1 LGPLVPGT
9 LNHKQTS
16 PLAVCL
22 AGPEFALI
30 RLNLAN
36 STRHAFIEKNG
47 LLRALIANSAIISL
61 NSRTLLVCI
70 TALVALSLCIYAILN
85 NQFSA
90 QHAERIDQLLTAKA
104 QAIDHNDASGHDHT
118 LAMTPVYYHSGDLEG
133 AKETLHWPKACEHS
147 QAPLGSQIQR
157 FKCGNGIRLHAM
169 ETTLSPEQT
178 SQTITLWATH
188 IPNASLLSMQVE
200 DILGLAALVLV
211 ISTLCS
217 RWISQSITQP
227 LGEITTSA
235 QLMAEGNYDWR
246 LPESSIGEINQL
258 AFTFNHMARSLQ
270 ERDKV
275 IRRTAYKDQLTGLD
289 NRAYLTLALR
299 ERTQSAREPL
309 SIVIWGIDNLDNI
322 NEVLGHDVA
331 DKVLIKVARKASRIC
346 QENLVIA
353 RLEGNIFCMLLP
365 RDLLE
370 SMLKKHTLKRMLHGS
385 LRVQDYQLDIQSH
398 AGLAHYPEHGQCPET
413 LMRRAEI
420 ARQLAKK
427 TRQTSIVFEARL
439 EQRSAN
445 RLELIAQLRQAITDE
460 EFCLFFQPKLNLR
473 TNSINQA
480 EVLLRW
486 NHPVHG
492 LIAPGAFME
501 LAEQTGMIRDITR
514 LVLKQTYAIIN
525 LCANQNIRLSVNL
538 SAMDLEDSSLI
549 DFMQHL
555 HRLQP
560 DASRHI
566 VLEITESA
574 AMRDPEQ
581 ALDILN
587 QLAAMH
593 FQIAV
598 DDFGTGY
605 SSLAYLKRFPVTEL
619 KIDRSLVQGADLDT
633 DGQIILESTIEMG
646 HIMGL
651 LVTTEGV
658 ETQAE
663 FDLVKKLGADYVQGF
678 WLSKPMPFDEFKLK
692 HLVGNHDQLVQHL

>member
-1 LGPLVPGT
+1 MLSS
-9 LNHKQTS
+9 Q
-16 PLAVCL
+16 
-22 AGPEFALI
+22 
-30 RLNLAN
+30 
-36 STRHAFIEKNG
+36 KNG
-47 LLRALIANSAIISL
+47 LLRALIANSTVISL
-61 NSRTLLVCI
+61 NSRTLLLCV
-70 TALVALSLCIYAILN
+70 TALLALSLSIYAILN
-85 NQFSA
+85 NQFTA
-90 QHAERIDQLLTAKA
+90 QHAERIDQLLIAKA
-104 QAIDHNDASGHDHT
+104 QAIDHKDHSGHNHAM
-118 LAMTPVYYHSGDLEG
+118 AMTPVYYHSGSIEVAQG
-133 AKETLHWPKACEHS
+133 TLHWPKDCELS
-147 QAPLGSQIQR
+147 QAPSGSKIQR
-157 FKCGNGIRLHAM
+157 FKCENGVHLHA
-169 ETTLSPEQT
+169 LQT
-178 SQTITLWATH
+178 MLPFEHSANQTITLWATH
-188 IPNASLLSMQVE
+188 IPNASLLNMQVE
-200 DILGLAALVLV
+200 DILGLTALVLV

-258 AFTFNHMARSLQ
+258 AFTFNHMAKSLQ

-331 DKVLIKVARKASRIC
+331 DKVLVKVARKASRIC

-365 RDLLE
+365 RELLE

-385 LRVQDYQLDIQSH
+385 LRVQNYQLDIQSH

-439 EQRSAN
+439 EHRSAN
-445 RLELIAQLRQAITDE
+445 RLELIAQLRKAITDN

-486 NHPVHG
+486 KHPVHG
-492 LIAPGAFME
+492 LIAPGAFIE

-538 SAMDLEDSSLI
+538 SAMDLEDFSLI

-555 HRLQP
+555 HCQQP

-658 ETQAE
+658 ETQSE
-663 FDLVKKLGADYVQGF
+663 YELVKKLGADYVQGF

>member
-1 LGPLVPGT
+1 
-9 LNHKQTS
+9 
-16 PLAVCL
+16 
-22 AGPEFALI
+22 
-30 RLNLAN
+30 
-36 STRHAFIEKNG
+36 
-47 LLRALIANSAIISL
+47 
-61 NSRTLLVCI
+61 
-70 TALVALSLCIYAILN
+70 
-85 NQFSA
+85 
-90 QHAERIDQLLTAKA
+90 
-104 QAIDHNDASGHDHT
+104 
-118 LAMTPVYYHSGDLEG
+118 M
-133 AKETLHWPKACEHS
+133 
-147 QAPLGSQIQR
+147 
-157 FKCGNGIRLHAM
+157 
-169 ETTLSPEQT
+169 
-178 SQTITLWATH
+178 
-188 IPNASLLSMQVE
+188 
-200 DILGLAALVLV
+200 
-211 ISTLCS
+211 
-217 RWISQSITQP
+217 
-227 LGEITTSA
+227 
-235 QLMAEGNYDWR
+235 
-246 LPESSIGEINQL
+246 
-258 AFTFNHMARSLQ
+258 
-270 ERDKV
+270 
-275 IRRTAYKDQLTGLD
+275 TGLD

-331 DKVLIKVARKASRIC
+331 DKVLVKVARKASRIC

-365 RDLLE
+365 RELLE

-385 LRVQDYQLDIQSH
+385 LRVQNYQLDIQSH

-439 EQRSAN
+439 EHRSAN
-445 RLELIAQLRQAITDE
+445 RLELIAQLRKAITDN

-492 LIAPGAFME
+492 LIAPGAFIE

-538 SAMDLEDSSLI
+538 SAMDLEDFSLI

-555 HRLQP
+555 HCQQP

-658 ETQAE
+658 ETQSE
-663 FDLVKKLGADYVQGF
+663 YELVKKLGADYVQGF

>member
-1 LGPLVPGT
+1 MLSL
-9 LNHKQTS
+9 Q
-16 PLAVCL
+16 
-22 AGPEFALI
+22 
-30 RLNLAN
+30 
-36 STRHAFIEKNG
+36 KNG
-47 LLRALIANSAIISL
+47 LLRALVSNSDVISL
-61 NSRTLLVCI
+61 NSRTLLACV
-70 TALVALSLCIYAILN
+70 TALIALSLCIYAILS

-90 QHAERIDQLLTAKA
+90 QHAERIDELLAAKA
-104 QAIDHNDASGHDHT
+104 HAIDHNDHTGHDHA
-118 LAMTPVYYHSGDLEG
+118 LAMTPVYYHSGNIEG
-133 AKETLHWPKACEHS
+133 AQGTLHWPKGCEI
-147 QAPLGSQIQR
+147 APSPSGSEIRR
-157 FKCGNGIRLHAM
+157 FKCENGVQLHALQAM
-169 ETTLSPEQT
+169 LPLEQST
-178 SQTITLWATH
+178 NQTITLWATH
-188 IPNASLLSMQVE
+188 IPNASLLNMQIQ
-200 DILGLAALVLV
+200 DILGLTALVLV

-246 LPESSIGEINQL
+246 LPNSSIGEINQL
-258 AFTFNHMARSLQ
+258 AFTFNHMAKSLQ
-270 ERDKV
+270 ERDKL

-289 NRAYLTLALR
+289 NRAFLTLALR

-309 SIVIWGIDNLDNI
+309 SIVIWGIDNLDSI

-365 RDLLE
+365 RELLE
-370 SMLKKHTLKRMLHGS
+370 TMLKKHTLKRMLHGS

-427 TRQTSIVFEARL
+427 TRQTSIVFEPRL
-439 EQRSAN
+439 EQRSTN
-445 RLELIAQLRQAITDE
+445 RLELIAQLRKAITDD

-473 TNSINQA
+473 TGSINQA

-486 NHPVHG
+486 NHPKHG
-492 LIAPGAFME
+492 LIAPGAFIE
-501 LAEQTGMIRDITR
+501 LAEQTGIIRDISR
-514 LVLKQTYAIIN
+514 FVLNQTYAIIN
-525 LCANQNIRLSVNL
+525 LCANQNMRLSVNL
-538 SAMDLEDSSLI
+538 SAMDLEDFSLI

-555 HRLQP
+555 HRQRP
-560 DASRHI
+560 DAARHI

-581 ALDILN
+581 ALDILK
-587 QLAAMH
+587 QLANMG
-593 FQIAV
+593 FQISI

-619 KIDRSLVQGADLDT
+619 KIDRSLIQGADVDI

-658 ETQAE
+658 ETEAE
-663 FDLVKKLGADYVQGF
+663 YELVKKLGADYVQGF
-678 WLSKPMPFDEFKLK
+678 WLSKPISFEEFKLK
-692 HLVGNHDQLVQHL
+692 HLVGNHDQLVQQL

>member
-1 LGPLVPGT
+1 MLSS
-9 LNHKQTS
+9 K
-16 PLAVCL
+16 
-22 AGPEFALI
+22 
-30 RLNLAN
+30 
-36 STRHAFIEKNG
+36 KNG
-47 LLRALIANSAIISL
+47 LLRALIANSAVISL

-70 TALVALSLCIYAILN
+70 TALLALSLCIYAILN

-104 QAIDHNDASGHDHT
+104 QAIDHNDHSGHDHT

>member
-1 LGPLVPGT
+1 MLSS
-9 LNHKQTS
+9 K
-16 PLAVCL
+16 
-22 AGPEFALI
+22 
-30 RLNLAN
+30 
-36 STRHAFIEKNG
+36 KNG
-47 LLRALIANSAIISL
+47 LLRAFISNSAVISL
-61 NSRTLLVCI
+61 NSRTLLVCV
-70 TALVALSLCIYAILN
+70 TALLALSLCIYAILN

-90 QHAERIDQLLTAKA
+90 QHAEHIDQLLTAKA
-104 QAIDHNDASGHDHT
+104 QAIDHSDHTGHDHA
-118 LAMTPVYYHSGDLEG
+118 LAMTPVYYHSGNLEG
-133 AKETLHWPKACEHS
+133 AQGTLHWPKGCELV
-147 QAPLGSQIQR
+147 PTLPGSEIRR
-157 FKCGNGIRLHAM
+157 FQCGNGIRLHALQAM
-169 ETTLSPEQT
+169 LPPEHAAGQV
-178 SQTITLWATH
+178 ITLWATH
-188 IPNASLLSMQVE
+188 IPNASLLNMQLE
-200 DILGLAALVLV
+200 DLLGLAALMLV

-227 LGEITTSA
+227 LGEITASA
-235 QLMAEGNYDWR
+235 QLMADGNYDWR
-246 LPESSIGEINQL
+246 LSESSIGEINQL
-258 AFTFNHMARSLQ
+258 AFTFNHMAKSLQ

-365 RDLLE
+365 RELLE
-370 SMLKKHTLKRMLHGS
+370 NMLKKHTLKRMLHGS

-445 RLELIAQLRQAITDE
+445 RLELIAQLRRAITDD
-460 EFCLFFQPKLNLR
+460 EFCLYFQPKLNLR

-486 NHPVHG
+486 NHPTHG
-492 LIAPGAFME
+492 LIAPGAFIE

-538 SAMDLEDSSLI
+538 SAMDLEDFSLI
-549 DFMQHL
+549 DFMQHM
-555 HRLQP
+555 HSRQP

-619 KIDRSLVQGADLDT
+619 KIDRSLVQGADIDT

-663 FDLVKKLGADYVQGF
+663 YELVKKLGADYVQGF
-678 WLSKPMPFDEFKLK
+678 WLSKPMSFDEFKLK
-692 HLVGNHDQLVQHL
+692 HLIGNHDQMVHQL

>member
-1 LGPLVPGT
+1 MLSS
-9 LNHKQTS
+9 K
-16 PLAVCL
+16 
-22 AGPEFALI
+22 
-30 RLNLAN
+30 
-36 STRHAFIEKNG
+36 KNG
-47 LLRALIANSAIISL
+47 LLRALIANSAVISL

-104 QAIDHNDASGHDHT
+104 QAIYHNDASGHDHT

-169 ETTLSPEQT
+169 ETTLNPEQT

>member
-1 LGPLVPGT
+1 MLSS
-9 LNHKQTS
+9 K
-16 PLAVCL
+16 
-22 AGPEFALI
+22 
-30 RLNLAN
+30 
-36 STRHAFIEKNG
+36 KNG
-47 LLRALIANSAIISL
+47 LLRALIANSTVISL

-70 TALVALSLCIYAILN
+70 TALLALSLCIYAILN

-104 QAIDHNDASGHDHT
+104 QAIDHNDHSGHDHT

-133 AKETLHWPKACEHS
+133 AKETLHWPKACEYS

-157 FKCGNGIRLHAM
+157 FKCGNGIHLHAL

-178 SQTITLWATH
+178 TQTITLWATH
-188 IPNASLLSMQVE
+188 IPNASLLNMQVE

-246 LPESSIGEINQL
+246 LPDSSIGEINQL
-258 AFTFNHMARSLQ
+258 ALTFNHMARNLQ

-289 NRAYLTLALR
+289 NRAYLALALR

-365 RDLLE
+365 RLLLE
-370 SMLKKHTLKRMLHGS
+370 TMLKKHTLKRILQGS
-385 LRVQDYQLDIQSH
+385 LRVQNYQLDIQSH

-427 TRQTSIVFEARL
+427 TRQTCIVFEARL

-445 RLELIAQLRQAITDE
+445 RLELIAQLRKAITDE

-492 LIAPGAFME
+492 LIAPGAFIE

-555 HRLQP
+555 HRQQA

-663 FDLVKKLGADYVQGF
+663 YELVKKLGADYVQGF

>member
-1 LGPLVPGT
+1 
-9 LNHKQTS
+9 
-16 PLAVCL
+16 
-22 AGPEFALI
+22 
-30 RLNLAN
+30 
-36 STRHAFIEKNG
+36 
-47 LLRALIANSAIISL
+47 
-61 NSRTLLVCI
+61 
-70 TALVALSLCIYAILN
+70 
-85 NQFSA
+85 
-90 QHAERIDQLLTAKA
+90 
-104 QAIDHNDASGHDHT
+104 
-118 LAMTPVYYHSGDLEG
+118 
-133 AKETLHWPKACEHS
+133 
-147 QAPLGSQIQR
+147 
-157 FKCGNGIRLHAM
+157 
-169 ETTLSPEQT
+169 
-178 SQTITLWATH
+178 
-188 IPNASLLSMQVE
+188 
-200 DILGLAALVLV
+200 
-211 ISTLCS
+211 
-217 RWISQSITQP
+217 
-227 LGEITTSA
+227 
-235 QLMAEGNYDWR
+235 
-246 LPESSIGEINQL
+246 
-258 AFTFNHMARSLQ
+258 
-270 ERDKV
+270 
-275 IRRTAYKDQLTGLD
+275 
-289 NRAYLTLALR
+289 
-299 ERTQSAREPL
+299 
-309 SIVIWGIDNLDNI
+309 
-322 NEVLGHDVA
+322 
-331 DKVLIKVARKASRIC
+331 
-346 QENLVIA
+346 VIA

>member
-1 LGPLVPGT
+1 MLSS
-9 LNHKQTS
+9 Q
-16 PLAVCL
+16 
-22 AGPEFALI
+22 
-30 RLNLAN
+30 
-36 STRHAFIEKNG
+36 KNG
-47 LLRALIANSAIISL
+47 LVRAFISNSAVISL
-61 NSRTLLVCI
+61 NSRTLLVCV
-70 TALVALSLCIYAILN
+70 TALLALSLCIYAILN

-90 QHAERIDQLLTAKA
+90 QHAEHIDQLLTAKA
-104 QAIDHNDASGHDHT
+104 QAIDHSDHTGHDHA
-118 LAMTPVYYHSGDLEG
+118 LAMTPVYYHSGNLEG
-133 AKETLHWPKACEHS
+133 AQGTSHWPKGCELV
-147 QAPLGSQIQR
+147 PTLPGSEIRR
-157 FKCGNGIRLHAM
+157 FQCGNGIRLHALQAM
-169 ETTLSPEQT
+169 LPPEHAAGQV
-178 SQTITLWATH
+178 ITLWATH
-188 IPNASLLSMQVE
+188 IPNASLLNMQLE
-200 DILGLAALVLV
+200 DLLGLAALMLV

-227 LGEITTSA
+227 LGEITASA
-235 QLMAEGNYDWR
+235 QLMADGNYDWR
-246 LPESSIGEINQL
+246 LSESSIGEINQL
-258 AFTFNHMARSLQ
+258 AFTFNHMAKSLQ

-365 RDLLE
+365 RELLE
-370 SMLKKHTLKRMLHGS
+370 NMLKKHTLKRMLHGS

-445 RLELIAQLRQAITDE
+445 RLELIAQLRRAITDD
-460 EFCLFFQPKLNLR
+460 EFCLYFQPKLNLR

-486 NHPVHG
+486 NHPTHG
-492 LIAPGAFME
+492 LIAPGAFIE

-538 SAMDLEDSSLI
+538 SAMDLEDFSLI
-549 DFMQHL
+549 DFMQHM
-555 HRLQP
+555 HSKQP

-619 KIDRSLVQGADLDT
+619 KIDRSLVQGADIDT

-663 FDLVKKLGADYVQGF
+663 YELVKKLGADYVQGF
-678 WLSKPMPFDEFKLK
+678 WLSKPMSFDEFKLK
-692 HLVGNHDQLVQHL
+692 HLIGNHDQMVHQL

>member
-1 LGPLVPGT
+1 ML
-9 LNHKQTS
+9 
-16 PLAVCL
+16 
-22 AGPEFALI
+22 
-30 RLNLAN
+30 
-36 STRHAFIEKNG
+36 STHKNG
-47 LLRALIANSAIISL
+47 LLRALGSKNEPISL
-61 NSRTLLVCI
+61 NTRTLMVCVA
-70 TALVALSLCIYAILN
+70 ALFTLSLCIYAVLSK
-85 NQFSA
+85 QFSSQQA
-90 QHAERIDQLLTAKA
+90 DQIDQLLSAKA
-104 QAIDHNDASGHDHT
+104 SQINQNQNTGPHHSVAIAPVFYHQGNLAGAQA
-118 LAMTPVYYHSGDLEG
+118 
-133 AKETLHWPKACEHS
+133 TLHWPKGCK
-147 QAPLGSQIQR
+147 PLSIAEGPTVQR
-157 FKCGNGIRLHAM
+157 FKCNDGIRLHAL
-169 ETTLSPEQT
+169 ETILPPQQTAEQ
-178 SQTITLWATH
+178 QITLWA
-188 IPNASLLSMQVE
+188 IYSPNISFANTRIE
-200 DILGLAALVLV
+200 DVLGLAALVLV
-211 ISTLCS
+211 ICALCS
-217 RWISQSITQP
+217 RWISLSITQP
-227 LGEITTSA
+227 LAEITTSA
-235 QLMAEGNYDWR
+235 EHMVDGNYDLR
-246 LPESSIGEINQL
+246 LSESSIREIDQL
-258 AFTFNHMARSLQ
+258 AGTFNRMAKSLQ

-299 ERTQSAREPL
+299 ERMQSAREPL
-309 SIVIWGIDNLDNI
+309 SIVIWGVDNLDNI

-331 DKVLIKVARKASRIC
+331 DKVLVRVARKAARIC
-346 QENLVIA
+346 REHLVIA

-365 RDLLE
+365 RNLLE
-370 SMLKKHTLKRMLHGS
+370 NTLNTHTLKRILHSS
-385 LRVQDYQLDIQSH
+385 LRVQNYQLDIQSH

-413 LMRRAEI
+413 LLRHAEI

-445 RLELIAQLRQAITDE
+445 RLELIAQLRKAITDN
-460 EFCLFFQPKLNLR
+460 EFCLYFQPKLNLR
-473 TNSINQA
+473 TNNINQA

-486 NHPVHG
+486 NHPTHG
-492 LIAPGAFME
+492 IIAPGAFIE

-525 LCANQNIRLSVNL
+525 LCTNQNIRLSVNL
-538 SAMDLEDSSLI
+538 SAMDLEDFSLI
-549 DFMQHL
+549 DFMQKMHQK
-555 HRLQP
+555 QP

-574 AMRDPEQ
+574 AMRDPEK

-587 QLAAMH
+587 QLAAMN

-619 KIDRSLVQGADLDT
+619 KIDRSLVQGADMDT

-663 FDLVKKLGADYVQGF
+663 YELVKQLGADYIQGF

-692 HLVGNHDQLVQHL
+692 HLVGNHDQLVQQL

>member
-1 LGPLVPGT
+1 MLSS
-9 LNHKQTS
+9 Q
-16 PLAVCL
+16 
-22 AGPEFALI
+22 
-30 RLNLAN
+30 
-36 STRHAFIEKNG
+36 KNG
-47 LLRALIANSAIISL
+47 LLRALIANSTVISL
-61 NSRTLLVCI
+61 NSRTLLVCV
-70 TALVALSLCIYAILN
+70 TALLALSLSIYAILN

-90 QHAERIDQLLTAKA
+90 QHAERIDQLLIAK
-104 QAIDHNDASGHDHT
+104 AIDHKDHSGHNHAM
-118 LAMTPVYYHSGDLEG
+118 AMTPVYYHSGNIEG
-133 AKETLHWPKACEHS
+133 AQGTLHWPKDCELS
-147 QAPLGSQIQR
+147 QAPSGSKIQR
-157 FKCGNGIRLHAM
+157 FKCENGVRLHALQAM
-169 ETTLSPEQT
+169 LPLEDAAN
-178 SQTITLWATH
+178 QTITLWATH
-188 IPNASLLSMQVE
+188 IPNASLLNMQVE
-200 DILGLAALVLV
+200 DILGLTALVLV

-258 AFTFNHMARSLQ
+258 AFTFNHMAKSLQ

-331 DKVLIKVARKASRIC
+331 DKVLVKVARKASRIC

-365 RDLLE
+365 RELLE

-385 LRVQDYQLDIQSH
+385 LRVQNYQLDIQSH

-445 RLELIAQLRQAITDE
+445 RLELIAQLRKAITDN

-492 LIAPGAFME
+492 LIAPGAFIE

-514 LVLKQTYAIIN
+514 LVLKQTYAIIT

-538 SAMDLEDSSLI
+538 SAMDLEDFSLI
-549 DFMQHL
+549 DFMQTL
-555 HRLQP
+555 HKQQP

-658 ETQAE
+658 ETQSE
-663 FDLVKKLGADYVQGF
+663 YELVKKLGADYVQGF

>member
-1 LGPLVPGT
+1 MLSS
-9 LNHKQTS
+9 K
-16 PLAVCL
+16 
-22 AGPEFALI
+22 
-30 RLNLAN
+30 
-36 STRHAFIEKNG
+36 KNG
-47 LLRALIANSAIISL
+47 LLRALIANSAVISL

-169 ETTLSPEQT
+169 ETTLNPEQT

>member
-1 LGPLVPGT
+1 MLSS
-9 LNHKQTS
+9 K
-16 PLAVCL
+16 
-22 AGPEFALI
+22 
-30 RLNLAN
+30 
-36 STRHAFIEKNG
+36 KNG
-47 LLRALIANSAIISL
+47 LLRALIANSAVISL

>member
-1 LGPLVPGT
+1 MLSLQ
-9 LNHKQTS
+9 K
-16 PLAVCL
+16 
-22 AGPEFALI
+22 
-30 RLNLAN
+30 
-36 STRHAFIEKNG
+36 KG
-47 LLRALIANSAIISL
+47 LLRALITNGTVISL
-61 NSRTLLVCI
+61 NSRTLLVCV
-70 TALVALSLCIYAILN
+70 TALLALSLCIYAILN

-104 QAIDHNDASGHDHT
+104 QAIDHNDHSGHNHAM
-118 LAMTPVYYHSGDLEG
+118 AMTPVYYHSGNIEG
-133 AKETLHWPKACEHS
+133 AQGTLHWPKGCEPS
-147 QAPLGSQIQR
+147 QAPSGSTIYR
-157 FKCGNGIRLHAM
+157 FKCENGVRLHALQARLPL
-169 ETTLSPEQT
+169 ENSAN
-178 SQTITLWATH
+178 QTITLWATH
-188 IPNASLLSMQVE
+188 IPNASLLNMQVE
-200 DILGLAALVLV
+200 DILGLTALVLV

-258 AFTFNHMARSLQ
+258 AFTFNHMAKSLQ

-331 DKVLIKVARKASRIC
+331 DKVLVKVARKASRIC

-365 RDLLE
+365 RELLE
-370 SMLKKHTLKRMLHGS
+370 GMLKKHTLKRMLHGS

-427 TRQTSIVFEARL
+427 TRQTSIVFEPRL

-445 RLELIAQLRQAITDE
+445 RLELIAQLRKAITDE

-492 LIAPGAFME
+492 LIAPGAFIE
-501 LAEQTGMIRDITR
+501 LAEQTGMIREITR
-514 LVLKQTYAIIN
+514 LVLKQTYAIIT

-538 SAMDLEDSSLI
+538 SAMDLEDFSLI
-549 DFMQHL
+549 DFMQTFHKQ
-555 HRLQP
+555 QP

-658 ETQAE
+658 ETQSE
-663 FDLVKKLGADYVQGF
+663 YELVKKLGADYVQGF

>member
-1 LGPLVPGT
+1 MLSS
-9 LNHKQTS
+9 K
-16 PLAVCL
+16 
-22 AGPEFALI
+22 
-30 RLNLAN
+30 
-36 STRHAFIEKNG
+36 KNG

>member
-1 LGPLVPGT
+1 MLSS
-9 LNHKQTS
+9 K
-16 PLAVCL
+16 
-22 AGPEFALI
+22 
-30 RLNLAN
+30 
-36 STRHAFIEKNG
+36 KNG
-47 LLRALIANSAIISL
+47 LLRALIANSAVISL

-246 LPESSIGEINQL
+246 LPESSIGEINQA

-692 HLVGNHDQLVQHL
+692 HLVGNHDQPGSTSVNQGNSTSKLVVFDPGTLCFDMM

>member
-1 LGPLVPGT
+1 MLSS
-9 LNHKQTS
+9 Q
-16 PLAVCL
+16 
-22 AGPEFALI
+22 
-30 RLNLAN
+30 
-36 STRHAFIEKNG
+36 KNG
-47 LLRALIANSAIISL
+47 LVRAFISNSAVISL
-61 NSRTLLVCI
+61 NSRTLLVCV
-70 TALVALSLCIYAILN
+70 TALLALSLCIYAILN

-90 QHAERIDQLLTAKA
+90 QHAEHIDQLLTAKA
-104 QAIDHNDASGHDHT
+104 QAIDHSDHTGHDHA
-118 LAMTPVYYHSGDLEG
+118 LAMTPVYYHSGNLEG
-133 AKETLHWPKACEHS
+133 AQGTSHWPKGCELV
-147 QAPLGSQIQR
+147 PTLPGSEIRR
-157 FKCGNGIRLHAM
+157 FQCGNGIRLHALQAM
-169 ETTLSPEQT
+169 LPPEHAAGQV
-178 SQTITLWATH
+178 ITLWATH
-188 IPNASLLSMQVE
+188 IPNASLLNMQLE
-200 DILGLAALVLV
+200 DLLGLAALMLV

-227 LGEITTSA
+227 LGEITASA
-235 QLMAEGNYDWR
+235 QLMADGNYDWR
-246 LPESSIGEINQL
+246 LSESSIGEINQL
-258 AFTFNHMARSLQ
+258 AFTFNHMAKSLQ

-365 RDLLE
+365 RELLE
-370 SMLKKHTLKRMLHGS
+370 NMLKKHTLKRMLHGS

-445 RLELIAQLRQAITDE
+445 RLELIAQLRRAITDD
-460 EFCLFFQPKLNLR
+460 EFCLYFQPKLNLR

-486 NHPVHG
+486 NHPTHG
-492 LIAPGAFME
+492 LIAPGAFIE
-501 LAEQTGMIRDITR
+501 LAEQTGMIREITR

-538 SAMDLEDSSLI
+538 SAMDLEDFSLI
-549 DFMQHL
+549 DFMQQMHSK
-555 HRLQP
+555 QP

-619 KIDRSLVQGADLDT
+619 KIDRSLVQGADIDT

-663 FDLVKKLGADYVQGF
+663 YELVKKLGADYVQGF
-678 WLSKPMPFDEFKLK
+678 WLSKPMSFDEFKLK
-692 HLVGNHDQLVQHL
+692 HLIGNHDQMVHQL

>member
-1 LGPLVPGT
+1 MLSS
-9 LNHKQTS
+9 K
-16 PLAVCL
+16 
-22 AGPEFALI
+22 
-30 RLNLAN
+30 
-36 STRHAFIEKNG
+36 KNG

-157 FKCGNGIRLHAM
+157 FKCGNGIRLHAI
-169 ETTLSPEQT
+169 ETTLNPEQT

>member
-1 LGPLVPGT
+1 MLSS
-9 LNHKQTS
+9 K
-16 PLAVCL
+16 
-22 AGPEFALI
+22 
-30 RLNLAN
+30 
-36 STRHAFIEKNG
+36 KNG
-47 LLRALIANSAIISL
+47 LLRALIANSAVISL

-169 ETTLSPEQT
+169 ETTLNPEQT

-427 TRQTSIVFEARL
+427 TRQTSIVFEPRL

>member
-1 LGPLVPGT
+1 ML
-9 LNHKQTS
+9 
-16 PLAVCL
+16 
-22 AGPEFALI
+22 
-30 RLNLAN
+30 
-36 STRHAFIEKNG
+36 STQKNG
-47 LLRALIANSAIISL
+47 LLRALVSKNEPTSL
-61 NSRTLLVCI
+61 NTRTLMVCVA
-70 TALVALSLCIYAILN
+70 ALLTLSLCIYAVLSK
-85 NQFSA
+85 QFST
-90 QHAERIDQLLTAKA
+90 QHADQIDQLLSAKA
-104 QAIDHNDASGHDHT
+104 SLINQTQSTGLKQAVSMAPVFYHQGNLAGAQAT
-118 LAMTPVYYHSGDLEG
+118 LD
-133 AKETLHWPKACEHS
+133 WPKGCLLISSA
-147 QAPLGSQIQR
+147 QGSAIQR
-157 FKCGNGIRLHAM
+157 FKCSDGIRLHAL
-169 ETTLSPEQT
+169 ETLLSPQKSTEKRI
-178 SQTITLWATH
+178 TIWATH
-188 IPNASLLSMQVE
+188 SSNMSFVNMGIE
-200 DILGLAALVLV
+200 DALGLAILVLV
-211 ISTLCS
+211 ISALCS
-217 RWISQSITQP
+217 RWISLSITEP
-227 LGEITTSA
+227 LAEITTSA
-235 QLMAEGNYDWR
+235 EHIVDGNYDFR
-246 LPESSIGEINQL
+246 LSKSPIREIDQL
-258 AFTFNHMARSLQ
+258 AGTFNRMAKSLQ

-299 ERTQSAREPL
+299 ERIQSAREPL
-309 SIVIWGIDNLDNI
+309 SIVIWGVDNLDNI

-331 DKVLIKVARKASRIC
+331 DKVLVRVARKAARIC
-346 QENLVIA
+346 REHLVIA

-365 RDLLE
+365 RNLLDN
-370 SMLKKHTLKRMLHGS
+370 MLNTHTLKRILHGS
-385 LRVQDYQLDIQSH
+385 LRVQNYQLEIQSH

-413 LMRRAEI
+413 LLRHAEI

-427 TRQTSIVFEARL
+427 TRQACIVFEARL

-445 RLELIAQLRQAITDE
+445 RLELIAQLRKAITDN
-460 EFCLFFQPKLNLR
+460 EFCIYFQPKLNLR
-473 TNSINQA
+473 TNNINQA

-486 NHPVHG
+486 NHPIHG
-492 LIAPGAFME
+492 VIAPGAFIE

-514 LVLKQTYAIIN
+514 LVLEKTYDIIN

-538 SAMDLEDSSLI
+538 SAMDLEDFGLI
-549 DFMQHL
+549 EFMQKMHKK
-555 HRLQP
+555 QP

-574 AMRDPEQ
+574 AMRDPER

-587 QLAAMH
+587 QLAAMN

-619 KIDRSLVQGADLDT
+619 KIDRSLVQGADMDT

-663 FDLVKKLGADYVQGF
+663 YELVKKLGADYIQGY
-678 WLSKPMPFDEFKLK
+678 WLSKPMPFEEFKLK

>member
-1 LGPLVPGT
+1 MLSS
-9 LNHKQTS
+9 K
-16 PLAVCL
+16 
-22 AGPEFALI
+22 
-30 RLNLAN
+30 
-36 STRHAFIEKNG
+36 KNG

-549 DFMQHL
+549 NFMQHL

>member
-1 LGPLVPGT
+1 MLSS
-9 LNHKQTS
+9 K
-16 PLAVCL
+16 
-22 AGPEFALI
+22 
-30 RLNLAN
+30 
-36 STRHAFIEKNG
+36 KNG
-47 LLRALIANSAIISL
+47 LLRALIANSAVISL

-538 SAMDLEDSSLI
+538 SAMDLEDSCLI

>member
-1 LGPLVPGT
+1 MLSS
-9 LNHKQTS
+9 Q
-16 PLAVCL
+16 
-22 AGPEFALI
+22 
-30 RLNLAN
+30 
-36 STRHAFIEKNG
+36 KNG
-47 LLRALIANSAIISL
+47 LVRAFISNSAVISL
-61 NSRTLLVCI
+61 NSRTLLVCV
-70 TALVALSLCIYAILN
+70 TALLALSLCIYAILN

-90 QHAERIDQLLTAKA
+90 QHAEHIDQLLTAKA
-104 QAIDHNDASGHDHT
+104 QAIDHSDHTGHDHA
-118 LAMTPVYYHSGDLEG
+118 LAMTPVYYHSGNLEG
-133 AKETLHWPKACEHS
+133 AQGTSHWPKGCELV
-147 QAPLGSQIQR
+147 PTLPGSEIRR
-157 FKCGNGIRLHAM
+157 FQCGNGIRLHALQAM
-169 ETTLSPEQT
+169 LPPEHAAGQV
-178 SQTITLWATH
+178 ITLWATH
-188 IPNASLLSMQVE
+188 IPNASLLNMQLE
-200 DILGLAALVLV
+200 DLLGLAALMLV

-227 LGEITTSA
+227 LGEITASA
-235 QLMAEGNYDWR
+235 QLMADGNYDWR
-246 LPESSIGEINQL
+246 LSESSIGEINQL
-258 AFTFNHMARSLQ
+258 AFTFNHMAKSLQ

-365 RDLLE
+365 RELLE
-370 SMLKKHTLKRMLHGS
+370 NMLKKHTLKRMLHGS

-445 RLELIAQLRQAITDE
+445 RLELIAQLRRAITDD
-460 EFCLFFQPKLNLR
+460 EFCLYFQPKLNLR

-486 NHPVHG
+486 NHPTHG
-492 LIAPGAFME
+492 LIAPGAFIE
-501 LAEQTGMIRDITR
+501 LAEQTGMIREITR

-538 SAMDLEDSSLI
+538 SAMDLEDFSLI
-549 DFMQHL
+549 DFMQHM
-555 HRLQP
+555 HSKQP

-619 KIDRSLVQGADLDT
+619 KIDRSLVQGADIDT

-663 FDLVKKLGADYVQGF
+663 YELVKKLGADYVQGF
-678 WLSKPMPFDEFKLK
+678 WLSKPMSFDEFKLK
-692 HLVGNHDQLVQHL
+692 HLIGNHDQMVHQL

>member
-1 LGPLVPGT
+1 MLSS
-9 LNHKQTS
+9 K
-16 PLAVCL
+16 
-22 AGPEFALI
+22 
-30 RLNLAN
+30 
-36 STRHAFIEKNG
+36 KNG
-47 LLRALIANSAIISL
+47 LLRALIANSAVISL

-331 DKVLIKVARKASRIC
+331 DKVLIK
-346 QENLVIA
+346 VIA